1 MDENN
6 NVEKEIEDAFLT
18 VGIMI
23 RAKVNELCNEHKFE
37 DAQEIL
43 DAYEVLN
50 KYFDDKL
57 QWREI

>member
-1 MDENN
+1 MDEKNKA
-6 NVEKEIEDAFLT
+6 EKEIEDAFLT

-23 RAKVNELCNEHKFE
+23 RAKVNELCNEYKF
-37 DAQEIL
+37 DNAQEIL

-57 QWREI
+57 QWREK